1 MRLSVPALVIYLMAD
16 TDTVE
21 LAEAA
26 VHGGATAIE
35 IGIPFSDPLADGPTV
50 QRAGQRALRN
60 GMTARGALDLIREL
74 RGRVD
79 VPLVPM
85 TYAGP
90 VLAYGERRFCADL
103 AAAGADGMIVPDV
116 PHDEAGDLLD
126 ACREHGLDLVPL
138 LAPTSTDE
146 RIALACRGAGGFVYL
161 VSVAGITGSR
171 DRLSDRVA
179 PLVARVRPHTDLPLL
194 VGFGIA
200 SPDAARAVL
209 DAGADGVVI
218 GSKAIE
224 VAEAGGAGALA
235 EFVGGVAA
243 ALNGASIASD

>member
-1 MRLSVPALVIYLMAD
+1 VRIETPALVIYLMAD
-16 TDTVE
+16 HDMVE

-60 GMTARGALDLIREL
+60 GMTATRALDMIGEL
-74 RGRVD
+74 RRRIA

-90 VLAYGERRFCADL
+90 VMAYGEARFCADL

-116 PHDEAGDLLD
+116 PHDEAGDLLE
-126 ACREHGLDLVPL
+126 ACRENGLDMVPL
-138 LAPTSTDE
+138 LAPTSTDQ
-146 RIALACRGAGGFVYL
+146 RIALACGDAGGFVYL

-171 DRLSDRVA
+171 KALSDRVA
-179 PLVARVRPHTDLPLL
+179 PLVERVRRHTELPLL

-200 SPDAARAVL
+200 SGATAREVM
-209 DAGADGVVI
+209 DTGADGVVI

-224 VAEAGGAGALA
+224 VAEADGAAGL
-235 EFVGGVAA
+235 ERFVAGVATA
-243 ALNGASIASD
+243 ITK

>member
-1 MRLSVPALVIYLMAD
+1 VNIETPAVVIYLMAD
-16 TDTVE
+16 DDLVE

-26 VHGGATAIE
+26 VRGGAAALE

-50 QRAGQRALRN
+50 QRAGQRALRH
-60 GMTARGALDLIREL
+60 GMTAARALDLIREL
-74 RGRVD
+74 RTRTE
-79 VPLVPM
+79 VPLIPM

-90 VLAYGERRFCADL
+90 VLAYGEARFCADL

-116 PHDEAGDLLD
+116 PHDEAGDLVD
-126 ACREHGLDLVPL
+126 ACRINGLDLVPL

-146 RIALACRGAGGFVYL
+146 RIALACAAAGGFVYL

-171 DRLSDRVA
+171 TSLSDRVG
-179 PLVARVRPHTDLPLL
+179 PLIGRVRPHTELPLL

-200 SPDAARAVL
+200 SAETARQAL
-209 DAGADGVVI
+209 ESGADGVII

-224 VAEAGGAGALA
+224 TAEQGGPKALEQFVA
-235 EFVGGVAA
+235 GVAA
-243 ALNGASIASD
+243 TVRG